1 MQSYARKHIAEAS
14 YHIMLSCLADTYY
27 RMGKKD
33 SAICYEKKSVE
44 ASVALRDSF
53 YLLSLVYYGKA
64 LELSLSRNEKSSSD
78 MEELTALYINLAVLC
93 VDMKRNI
100 EVRNYLGKA
109 VETLC
114 SANNEIFLA
123 QAYSNIG
130 CIYQR
135 EGMDGEAGLYL
146 KRALA

>member
-53 YLLSLVYYGKA
+53 YLFGSYRALGMYYRTLGNMDSSLVYYGKA
-64 LELSLSRNEKSSSD
+64 LELSLSRNEK
-78 MEELTALYINLAVLC
+78 
-93 VDMKRNI
+93 K
-100 EVRNYLGKA
+100 
-109 VETLC
+109 
-114 SANNEIFLA
+114 
-123 QAYSNIG
+123 
-130 CIYQR
+130 
-135 EGMDGEAGLYL
+135 L
-146 KRALA
+146 KRYGGVDCLVHQSCCIVCRYETEYRGS